1 KDFSYSFATDSELLH
16 AEVDVNRAYARML
29 AKVGL
34 ISRADARKIVKG
46 LDAVEL
52 SWKPVTRSKY
62 SALYEDIHSF
72 IQGEL
77 EKRIGAVAKK
87 IHTGR
92 SRNDLVVTS
101 TRVYLRA
108 EIEAISEKIRETQRA
123 LVYLARKAKGMI
135 IPGMTHL
142 KKAQPVLLS
151 HHLLAYVEMLQDDSD
166 RLRNARAR
174 VNVLG
179 LGSAALAG
187 SALPLDQKFLARE
200 LGFERITSNSMAATS
215 DRAFIAEVLSVL
227 AMLWMHLSRLA
238 DDFILWN
245 SEPFNFVELDDEFA
259 TGSSLMPQKKNPD
272 IFELIRGR
280 SGVIFGHLMSI
291 LTIQKGLSLCYNRD
305 LQEDKPG
312 LFDTIYKTHLA
323 LKLLPLTLRSVT
335 FNPESMALSLL
346 DDTLF
351 ATDIVEYLVRKGMA
365 FSDAH
370 ETVGKVIR
378 TSIESRKPLRALKL
392 DVYKKFSNKFG
403 PDIYKLFNAEASVRA
418 KKTVGST
425 NPGRVG
431 REMTKWERL
440 LRKK

>member
-1 KDFSYSFATDSELLH
+1 MKNLWSGRFKKAIHPVLKDFSYSFATDSELLH

-151 HHLLAYVEMLQDDSD
+151 
-166 RLRNARAR
+166 
-174 VNVLG
+174 
-179 LGSAALAG
+179 
-187 SALPLDQKFLARE
+187 
-200 LGFERITSNSMAATS
+200 
-215 DRAFIAEVLSVL
+215 
-227 AMLWMHLSRLA
+227 
-238 DDFILWN
+238 
-245 SEPFNFVELDDEFA
+245 
-259 TGSSLMPQKKNPD
+259 
-272 IFELIRGR
+272 
-280 SGVIFGHLMSI
+280 
-291 LTIQKGLSLCYNRD
+291 
-305 LQEDKPG
+305 
-312 LFDTIYKTHLA
+312 
-323 LKLLPLTLRSVT
+323 
-335 FNPESMALSLL
+335 
-346 DDTLF
+346 
-351 ATDIVEYLVRKGMA
+351 
-365 FSDAH
+365 
-370 ETVGKVIR
+370 
-378 TSIESRKPLRALKL
+378 
-392 DVYKKFSNKFG
+392 
-403 PDIYKLFNAEASVRA
+403 
-418 KKTVGST
+418 
-425 NPGRVG
+425 
-431 REMTKWERL
+431 
-440 LRKK
+440 